1 MLRIFFQERVLY
13 LFKDVYILNPTDSES
28 FDFFRGSLLV
38 EGKSILKIFNGQL
51 PESFEISG
59 DCEVVEGKGT
69 LMIFPG
75 FIQTHI
81 HLCQTLY
88 RNRAENMAL
97 LPWLKE
103 HIWPYEAKLTKKTI
117 GQSVILSLKE
127 ILSSGTTAVL
137 DMGTVRHTD
146 VIFEIM
152 EIIGFRYTGGKAMMD
167 AGEGVPADLAEKTDD
182 SINESVRLYEKFHNK
197 NNGMLKY
204 CFAPRFVLSCTDDLL
219 KEVRKLS
226 DHYGIL
232 IETHGSEHKEEV
244 EYIRSKSG
252 FGNISY
258 LYHIGA
264 LNERSVIAHTVH
276 LDEIEVDLIRNLKVS
291 TVHCPSTNLKLGS
304 GIAPVYRYLQEGIKV
319 GIGADGAPCNNAL
332 NIFSELKV
340 ASLLQKGLAHNAK
353 IMTAKDT
360 LRLATINSAKILG
373 IEGLVGRLKEGMDAD
388 IVVLDMDTP
397 QTLNFEC
404 HPSAA
409 VVYGCD
415 PRNVKATMVAGKFL
429 FRDGQFSQEIND
441 LEKFFNEM

>member
-1 MLRIFFQERVLY
+1 MY
-13 LFKDVYILNPTDSES
+13 LFRNVYLLNPTEFGS
-28 FDFFRGSLLV
+28 FEFFKGSLLV
-38 EGKSILKIFNGQL
+38 DGVKISKIFNGPL
-51 PESFEISG
+51 PVDFEIP
-59 DCEVVEGKGT
+59 DKCEVIEGNDR
-69 LMIFPG
+69 LMLFPG

-88 RNRAENMAL
+88 RNRAENIPL

-117 GQSVILSLKE
+117 GQSVMLSLKE

-137 DMGTVRHTD
+137 DMGTVNHTD

-152 EIIGFRYTGGKAMMD
+152 EIIGYRYAGGKAMMD

-182 SINESVRLYEKFHNK
+182 SINESIRLYERFHNK

-204 CFAPRFVLSCTDDLL
+204 AFAPRFVLSCTDTLL

-226 DHYGIL
+226 DKYGVL

-244 EYIRSKSG
+244 EYIREKTG

-264 LNERSVIAHTVH
+264 LNEKSVIAHTVH
-276 LDEIEVDLIRNLKVS
+276 LDEIEIELIKHLGVS

-340 ASLLQKGLAHNAK
+340 ASLLQKGLAHDAK
-353 IMTAKDT
+353 IMKAKDA
-360 LRLATINSAKILG
+360 LRLATINGAKIL
-373 IEGLVGRLKEGMDAD
+373 EEEKRFGRLETGMDAD

-397 QTLNFEC
+397 QTLNFEH

-409 VVYGCD
+409 IVYGCD
-415 PRNVKATMVAGKFL
+415 PRNVKATMVAGRFL
-429 FRDGQFSQEIND
+429 FREGCFSREIED

>member
-1 MLRIFFQERVLY
+1 MY
-13 LFKDVYILNPTDSES
+13 LFKDVYLLNPTREGR
-28 FDFFRGSLLV
+28 FDFFKGSLLV
-38 EGKSILKIFNGQL
+38 EGSKISKIFEGSL
-51 PESFEISG
+51 PEQFEIPEHAEIING
-59 DCEVVEGKGT
+59 NGK
-69 LMIFPG
+69 LMLFPG

-88 RNRAENMAL
+88 RNMAENIPL

-117 GQSVILSLKE
+117 GISVISALKE

-152 EIIGFRYTGGKAMMD
+152 EIAGFRYAGGKAMMD
-167 AGEGVPADLAEKTDD
+167 AGEGVPDDLAEKTDD

-197 NNGMLKY
+197 NNGMLQY
-204 CFAPRFVLSCTDDLL
+204 AFAPRFVLSCTDDLL

-226 DHYGIL
+226 DQYGIL
-232 IETHGSEHKEEV
+232 IQTHGSEHKEEV
-244 EYIRSKSG
+244 EFIRSKTG

-276 LDEIEVDLIRNLKVS
+276 PDEIEIDLIRNIGVS
-291 TVHCPSTNLKLGS
+291 VVHCPSANLKLGS
-304 GIAPVYRYLQEGIKV
+304 GIAPIYRFLQKGIRV
-319 GIGADGAPCNNAL
+319 GIGADGAPCNNGL

-340 ASLLQKGLAHNAK
+340 ASLLQKGLAHDAK

-360 LRLATINSAKILG
+360 LRLATLNGAEILG
-373 IEGLVGRLKEGMDAD
+373 ISDRVGRLAEGMDAD

-397 QTLNFEC
+397 QTLNFKH
-404 HPSAA
+404 HPVAA

-415 PRNVKATMVAGKFL
+415 PRNVHATMVAGKFL
-429 FRDGQFSQEIND
+429 FKEGKFSSEIMD
-441 LEKFFNEM
+441 IEKFFNEM